1 MADLMVIKA
10 DGSVRTSG
18 WNFHGR
24 EDAEPAVAR
33 IDGSVPED
41 RHSILTAIRA
51 TAERHAQNRDL
62 RALGL
67 SPADWHVLF
76 QALIE
81 AESSYNPTA
90 VSPKGAYG
98 LGQLMPATARSLGV
112 DRTDPNQNLEG
123 AARYLLAQLSE
134 FRDIDLA
141 LAAYNAGPRR
151 VRKYGGVPPFS
162 ETRAY
167 IARIH
172 RIRSRLSGQPPRKPM
187 VRIATH
193 GTSRAPVVID
203 LN

>member
-18 WNFHGR
+18 WTTHKQTIS
-24 EDAEPAVAR
+24 EPAVAR
-33 IDGSVPED
+33 AGTAHPETGQA
-41 RHSILTAIRA
+41 ILAAIRA
-51 TAERHAQNRDL
+51 TSERHTANRSL
-62 RALGL
+62 ALVGL
-67 SPADWHVLF
+67 SATEWHVLF

-81 AESSYNPTA
+81 AESSYNPFA

-112 DRTDPNQNLEG
+112 DRTDLKQNLEG
-123 AARYLLAQLSE
+123 SARYLLAQLSE

-141 LAAYNAGPRR
+141 LAAYNAGPHR
-151 VRKYGGVPPFS
+151 VREYGGVPPFS

-172 RIRSRLSGQPPRKPM
+172 RIRARLSGQPAERSITRVSTREIM
-187 VRIATH
+187 R
-193 GTSRAPVVID
+193 TSVVID
-203 LN
+203 LH

>member
-18 WNFHGR
+18 WTYHNR
-24 EDAEPAVAR
+24 TAVDPAVAR
-33 IDGSVPED
+33 AETAAPESN
-41 RHSILTAIRA
+41 RAILAAIRA
-51 TAERHAQNRDL
+51 TSERHKTNRSL
-62 RALGL
+62 ALVGL
-67 SPADWHVLF
+67 SATDWHVLF

-81 AESSYNPTA
+81 AESDYNPTA

-112 DRTDPNQNLEG
+112 DRNDPSQNLEG

-134 FRDIDLA
+134 FHDIDLA
-141 LAAYNAGPRR
+141 LAAYNAGPHR
-151 VRKYGGVPPFS
+151 VREYRSIPPFK
-162 ETRAY
+162 ETRNY

-172 RIRSRLSGQPPRKPM
+172 RIRARLSEQPVEQPIIR
-187 VRIATH
+187 VSTRGST
-193 GTSRAPVVID
+193 RAPVIID

>member
-1 MADLMVIKA
+1 MVIGA

-18 WNFHGR
+18 WTYHNR
-24 EDAEPAVAR
+24 TTAESAVAR
-33 IDGSVPED
+33 AETATPETK
-41 RHSILTAIRA
+41 RAILSAIHA
-51 TAERHAQNRDL
+51 TAERHEANRSL
-62 RALGL
+62 ALVGL
-67 SPADWHVLF
+67 SAADWHVLF
-76 QALIE
+76 QALIK

-112 DRTDPNQNLEG
+112 DRSDPGQNLEG

-141 LAAYNAGPRR
+141 LAAYNAGPHR
-151 VRKYGGVPPFS
+151 VREYGGVPPFK
-162 ETRAY
+162 ETRNY

-172 RIRSRLSGQPPRKPM
+172 RIRARLSGQPAEQLITRT
-187 VRIATH
+187 ATH
-193 GTSRAPVVID
+193 GTSRVPVVIG

>member
-1 MADLMVIKA
+1 MADLIVIKA
-10 DGSVRTSG
+10 DGTVRTSG

-24 EDAEPAVAR
+24 ETTEPAVAR
-33 IDGSVPED
+33 VDGPVLEG
-41 RHSILTAIRA
+41 RHSILTAIHA
-51 TAERHAQNRDL
+51 TSERHADNRSL
-62 RALGL
+62 RTVGL
-67 SPADWHVLF
+67 TTTEWHVLF

-112 DRTDPNQNLEG
+112 DRSDPNQNLEG

-141 LAAYNAGPRR
+141 LAAYNAGPHR
-151 VRKYGGVPPFS
+151 VREYGGIPPFK
-162 ETRAY
+162 ETRNY
-167 IARIH
+167 IARMH
-172 RIRSRLSGQPPRKPM
+172 RIRARLSGHLAEQP
-187 VRIATH
+187 VTRISTH
-193 GTSRAPVVID
+193 GTARAPVVIG